1 MTGMNRLSP
10 WIVRNQRPDYLRPR
24 SMAAVM
30 ALPRPGPLGEA
41 DAATWLDDL
50 RLFATVWIG
59 GLIFFGTLIG

>member
-24 SMAAVM
+24 ATAAAL
-30 ALPRPGPLGEA
+30 ALPRPRPFGGA
-41 DAATWLDDL
+41 DAASWLDDL
-50 RLFATVWIG
+50 RLFATGWIG